1 MRSRVVVTILCVVPV
16 LGGGCGSFFAK
27 RDVLR
32 GNQAVYDGIRARDAN
47 QLREYVAADFR
58 WDAPDGK
65 ARNRDEWLAAV
76 AATPGEIVSVTGM
89 RLTTELRGD
98 RVTVCGVQRAIVKVD
113 GEEKIDDQPYCDDWQ
128 RKDGRWQI
136 VEAYVPTF

>member
-1 MRSRVVVTILCVVPV
+1 MRAPTVVVILGAVAIV
-16 LGGGCGSFFAK
+16 GGCGSFFAR

-32 GNQAVYDGIRARDAN
+32 GNQAVYDGIRARDAAK
-47 QLREYVAADFR
+47 LREYVASDFR

-65 ARNRDEWLAAV
+65 ARTRDEWLAAV
-76 AATPGEIVSVTGM
+76 AATPGDIVSVSGM
-89 RLTTELRGD
+89 RVQTTMRGD
-98 RVTVCGVQRAIVKVD
+98 RVTVCGVQRAIVRVN

-128 RKDGRWQI
+128 QRDGRWQI